1 MEEWERDDEVEGHGH
16 ATQHLMM
23 TPTRLHLASAK
34 MVEVCCVVLGRQLLG
49 LCHTRNG
56 WKFLGAGARA
66 ARAPVAMLRASAV
79 DLLLVSLLTTVVHA
93 GPQNLNIHCRA
104 HQPSRTNPRIII
116 KLT

>member
-1 MEEWERDDEVEGHGH
+1 MVRFVVSTTAGFVSHAKTQSSQVPAPPLKFER
-16 ATQHLMM
+16 
-23 TPTRLHLASAK
+23 
-34 MVEVCCVVLGRQLLG
+34 
-49 LCHTRNG
+49 
-56 WKFLGAGARA
+56 
-66 ARAPVAMLRASAV
+66 RAPVAMLRASRL

>member
-1 MEEWERDDEVEGHGH
+1 MMSWMDMVTRPSIFDDDANEV
-16 ATQHLMM
+16 
-23 TPTRLHLASAK
+23 ASRFGQE
-34 MVEVCCVVLGRQLLG
+34 VEVCCVVLGRQLLG
-49 LCHTRNG
+49 LYPTWRRR
-56 WKFLGAGARA
+56 GAGARA

-79 DLLLVSLLTTVVHA
+79 DLLLVSLLTTVGHA